1 MFYRKNQSEG
11 VFVVKSKNRV
21 LGSYKPEGWFTWNPG
36 CHWMG
41 PKVEFSIFSPTGCSA
56 IFLGSI
62 RPSNVFWQVWGSFRH
77 FGWRLVELENF
88 DPEPKSCTGTLK
100 KPKFRFF
107 WKPIKSCLKMS
118 QTSFLVVFSHNTMIW
133 VVFNHSWGP
142 GSTTIFWAIFDTYM
156 PWTPKIALL
165 RGLKNGDAIETL
177 GWNLTPGPKIL
188 R

>member
-1 MFYRKNQSEG
+1 MFLWSNRKVRFWGPISQKADLREIQA
-11 VFVVKSKNRV
+11 
-21 LGSYKPEGWFTWNPG
+21 

-41 PKVEFSIFSPTGCSA
+41 PQVEFSIFSLTGCSA

-62 RPSNVFWQVWGSFRH
+62 RPSNVIWQVWGSFRH
-77 FGWRLVELENF
+77 FWWHTVELENF

-100 KPKFRFF
+100 IRKKVEIFSAR
-107 WKPIKSCLKMS
+107 KPIKICLKMS
-118 QTSFLVVFSHNTMIW
+118 QTSFLTVFSHNTMIW

-142 GSTTIFWAIFDTYM
+142 GSTTTILAIFDTYL

-165 RGLKNGDAIETL
+165 RGLTNGDAIETL
-177 GWNLTPGPKIL
+177 GWKLTPGPKIL

>member
-1 MFYRKNQSEG
+1 MFLWS
-11 VFVVKSKNRV
+11 NREIGFWGPISQKADLREIRV
-21 LGSYKPEGWFTWNPG
+21 

-41 PKVEFSIFSPTGCSA
+41 PKLEFSTCLWYWCSA
-56 IFLGSI
+56 TFLRSI

-142 GSTTIFWAIFDTYM
+142 GSTNPILAIFDTYM
-156 PWTPKIALL
+156 PWSPKIALL
-165 RGLKNGDAIETL
+165 RGLKNMDAIETL
-177 GWNLTPGPKIL
+177 CLNLTPGPKNL